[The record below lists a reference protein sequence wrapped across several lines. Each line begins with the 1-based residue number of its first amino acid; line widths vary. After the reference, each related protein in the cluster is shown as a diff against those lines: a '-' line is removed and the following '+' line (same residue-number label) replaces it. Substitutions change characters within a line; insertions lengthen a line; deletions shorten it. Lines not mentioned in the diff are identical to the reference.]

1 MKKVIYTLAISLST
15 LVSFAQVSEK
25 REYKDFNKIQAEGA
39 SNIILKQGEPFSV
52 EVKGDEKDLKNL
64 ITDVN
69 GTTLYIGTKG
79 NIDGE
84 IKVYVTM
91 KDLSSIVS
99 SGASVVTS
107 DSSFNCDK
115 LSINAS
121 GASKVKIDIIAK
133 EVQSTLTGAANTI
146 LSGAAEV
153 HICSISGAASLKSY
167 KLTTV
172 NTNLTASGA
181 SSAKVNVNQKFNAV
195 ASGASTLKYI
205 GEPSDKIINASGS
218 AEVKQVDAGETN
230 IKLNDI
236 DTTKIKWG
244 NKKYMIID
252 EDNGN
257 DFNVR
262 WNTDFQH
269 WQGIELNLNG
279 LMGTNGST
287 SLPASSDHM
296 SINYGLKSL
305 SWNLN
310 LIEKD
315 FHIYKDYVN
324 LVTGIGFGFNTYQF
338 KNPIRLNPDSSY
350 TNYFKDSTITFNKN
364 KLKTSYVQIPL
375 MIEFNTSSEAHKSFH
390 LAAGVIGGYKLG
402 SKTLRTYEING
413 YKFEEKRKDD
423 YNINPFKLDATV
435 RIGYGAFT
443 MFGNY
448 SLTPLFENNKGPE
461 LNSFSVGVRII
472 PF

>member
-1 MKKVIYTLAISLST
+1 MKKVIYTLAISLSS
-15 LVSFAQVSEK
+15 LASFAQVSEK
-25 REYKDFNKIQAEGA
+25 RDLKDFNKIQAEGA
-39 SNIILKQGEPFSV
+39 ANVIIKQGEPFSV
-52 EVKGDEKDLKNL
+52 EVKGDESELKNL

-69 GTTLYIGTKG
+69 GNTLYIGTKG
-79 NIDGE
+79 NIQNE
-84 IKVYVTM
+84 LKVYVTM
-91 KDLSSIVS
+91 KDLSSIIS

-115 LSINAS
+115 LSLNAS
-121 GASKVKIDIIAK
+121 GASKIKLDVIGK
-133 EVQSTLTGAANTI
+133 EIQTVLTGASTTI

-172 NTNLTASGA
+172 NTTLTASGA

-195 ASGASTLKYI
+195 ASGASNVKYI
-205 GEPSDKIINASGS
+205 GTPEDKTINASGT
-218 AEVKQVDAGETN
+218 AEVKQVDANETN

-236 DTTKIKWG
+236 DTTKISWG
-244 NKKYMIID
+244 KKKYMIID
-252 EDNGN
+252 DDN
-257 DFNVR
+257 DH
-262 WNTDFQH
+262 WNMDWQTDFHH

-279 LMGTNGST
+279 LVGKNGST
-287 SLPASSDHM
+287 SLPASEDYM
-296 SINYGLKSL
+296 SINYGVKSM

-315 FHIYKDYVN
+315 FHIYKDYIN

-375 MIEFNTSSEAHKSFH
+375 MIEFNTSDKAHKSFH
-390 LAAGVIGGYKLG
+390 IAAGVIGGYKLS
-402 SKTLRTYEING
+402 SKTFRTYEING

-435 RIGYGAFT
+435 RVGYGAFT
-443 MFGNY
+443 MFGTY
-448 SLTPLFENNKGPE
+448 SLTPMFEKNKGPE
-461 LNSFSVGVRII
+461 LNAFTVGVRIV

>member
-1 MKKVIYTLAISLST
+1 MKKIIYTLAISLST
-15 LVSFAQVSEK
+15 LASIAQVSEK
-25 REYKDFNKIQAEGA
+25 REHKDFNKIQAEGA
-39 SNIILKQGEPFSV
+39 SYIIIKQGEPFSV
-52 EVKGDEKDLKNL
+52 EVKGDEKELKNL

-69 GTTLYIGTKG
+69 GSTLYIGTKG
-79 NIDGE
+79 NIQNE
-84 IKVYVTM
+84 LKVYVTM

-99 SGASVVTS
+99 SGASVITT

-115 LSINAS
+115 LNINAS
-121 GASKVKIDIIAK
+121 GASKVKLDLIAK
-133 EVQSTLTGAANTI
+133 ELQTVLTGASNTI
-146 LSGAAEV
+146 LSGAAES

-181 SSAKVNVNQKFNAV
+181 SSAKLNVNQQFNAV
-195 ASGASTLKYI
+195 ASGASSVKYI
-205 GEPSDKIINASGS
+205 GEPADKTINASGT
-218 AEVKQVDAGETN
+218 AEVKQVDANETN

-252 EDNGN
+252 EDN
-257 DFNVR
+257 DH
-262 WNTDFQH
+262 WDMDWQTDFHH
-269 WQGIELNLNG
+269 WQGVELNLNG
-279 LMGTNGST
+279 LMGANGST
-287 SLPASSDHM
+287 SLPASADHM

-350 TNYFKDSTITFNKN
+350 TSYFKDSTITFDKN

-375 MIEFNTSSEAHKSFH
+375 MLEFNTSDKAHKSFH
-390 LAAGVIGGYKLG
+390 IAAGVIGGYKLG
-402 SKTLRTYEING
+402 SKTKRTYEING
-413 YKFEEKRKDD
+413 YEFLEKRKDD

-443 MFGNY
+443 MFGTY
-448 SLTPLFENNKGPE
+448 SLTPLFENNKGPA
-461 LNSFSVGVRII
+461 LNAFSVGVRII

>member
-1 MKKVIYTLAISLST
+1 MKKIIYTLAISLST
-15 LVSFAQVSEK
+15 IAAFAQVSEK
-25 REYKDFNKIQAEGA
+25 RDLKDFNKIQAEGA
-39 SNIILKQGEPFSV
+39 ANIIIKQGSPFSV
-52 EVKGDEKDLKNL
+52 EVKGDEKELKNL

-69 GTTLYIGTKG
+69 GSTLYIGTKG
-79 NIDGE
+79 NIQNE
-84 IKVYVTM
+84 LKVYVTM
-91 KDLSSIVS
+91 KDLSSIIS
-99 SGASVVTS
+99 SGASVIAT

-121 GASKVKIDIIAK
+121 GASKVKLDLIAK
-133 EVQSTLTGAANTI
+133 EVQSTLTGASNTI

-167 KLTTV
+167 RLTTV
-172 NTNLTASGA
+172 NTNITASGA

-195 ASGASTLKYI
+195 ASGASGVKYI
-205 GEPSDKIINASGS
+205 GEPSDKVINASGS
-218 AEVKQVDAGETN
+218 AEVKQVDANETN

-252 EDNGN
+252 EDDNDHWN
-257 DFNVR
+257 MDWQTDFN
-262 WNTDFQH
+262 H
-269 WQGIELNLNG
+269 WQGVELNLNG
-279 LMGTNGST
+279 LMGANGST
-287 SLPASSDHM
+287 SLPASAEHM

-375 MIEFNTSSEAHKSFH
+375 MIEFNTSSKAHKSFH

-443 MFGNY
+443 MFGTY

-461 LNSFSVGVRII
+461 LNSFSVGVRIV